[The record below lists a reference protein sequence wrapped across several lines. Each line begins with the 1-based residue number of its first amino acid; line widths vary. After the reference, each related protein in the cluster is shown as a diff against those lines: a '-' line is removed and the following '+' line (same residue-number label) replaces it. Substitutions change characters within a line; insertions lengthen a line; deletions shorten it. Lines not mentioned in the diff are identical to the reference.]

1 MLGCEEV
8 MRLVKHIETD
18 PAPRGR
24 LQPKTETRAAPE
36 ADPAPSAERRLQ
48 PIPQALRSPEFMERA
63 MNAHGASVYRLA
75 LNQTRSPH
83 DAEDVS
89 QDVFLR
95 LLRDKTDFV
104 DDGHLKAWLLR
115 VTINRCLEVR
125 RSAWRRRA
133 VIGTDEEWATLE
145 AVADGDPTDDPEAR
159 ALAALAKSPVW
170 KAMQQLPEAWRLA
183 VHLHHVEGYSTE
195 EIAQLTHCKAAT
207 VRTRLHRARKK
218 LRDALANAEK
228 ADSAREPAC
237 QGQARIS
244 ASRPSTKREG
254 VGGMHAAPSKTVYRA
269 TKEVASDEKP
279 TEPAWNAG

>member
-1 MLGCEEV
+1 
-8 MRLVKHIETD
+8 
-18 PAPRGR
+18 
-24 LQPKTETRAAPE
+24 
-36 ADPAPSAERRLQ
+36 
-48 PIPQALRSPEFMERA
+48 

-133 VIGTDEEWATLE
+133 VIGVDEEWATLE
-145 AVADGDPTDDPEAR
+145 AVADGDPADDPEAR
-159 ALAALAKSPVW
+159 TLAALAKSPVW

-218 LRDALANAEK
+218 LRDALANAEE
-228 ADSAREPAC
+228 ADSAREPVR
-237 QGQARIS
+237 QGQARIP

-254 VGGMHAAPSKTVYRA
+254 VGEMHAAPSKIIYRA
-269 TKEVASDEKP
+269 AKEVASDEKP

>member
-1 MLGCEEV
+1 

-24 LQPKTETRAAPE
+24 LQPETETRAATE
-36 ADPAPSAERRLQ
+36 AGPAPSTERRLQ
-48 PIPQALRSPEFMERA
+48 PIPQAPRSPEFMERA

-95 LLRDKTDFV
+95 LLRDKTVFV

-269 TKEVASDEKP
+269 TKEVASDENP
-279 TEPAWNAG
+279 TEPAWNA

>member
-1 MLGCEEV
+1 
-8 MRLVKHIETD
+8 
-18 PAPRGR
+18 
-24 LQPKTETRAAPE
+24 
-36 ADPAPSAERRLQ
+36 
-48 PIPQALRSPEFMERA
+48 

-95 LLRDKTDFV
+95 LLRDKTVFV

-115 VTINRCLEVR
+115 ATINRCLEVR

-218 LRDALANAEK
+218 LRDALANAEE
-228 ADSAREPAC
+228 ADSAREPVR

-244 ASRPSTKREG
+244 ASRASTKREG

-269 TKEVASDEKP
+269 AKEVASDEKP

>member
-1 MLGCEEV
+1 

-48 PIPQALRSPEFMERA
+48 PIPQAPRSPEFMERA

-104 DDGHLKAWLLR
+104 DDGHLKPKRTPRRQAPKRRTTALR
-115 VTINRCLEVR
+115 VIRLCR
-125 RSAWRRRA
+125 HPKGRRA
-133 VIGTDEEWATLE
+133 SWTATSK
-145 AVADGDPTDDPEAR
+145 TAR
-159 ALAALAKSPVW
+159 PLTPSVPLRLFS
-170 KAMQQLPEAWRLA
+170 MQSL
-183 VHLHHVEGYSTE
+183 
-195 EIAQLTHCKAAT
+195 
-207 VRTRLHRARKK
+207 RAGSR
-218 LRDALANAEK
+218 RA
-228 ADSAREPAC
+228 ARE
-237 QGQARIS
+237 
-244 ASRPSTKREG
+244 
-254 VGGMHAAPSKTVYRA
+254 AA
-269 TKEVASDEKP
+269 
-279 TEPAWNAG
+279 G

>member
-1 MLGCEEV
+1 MYRMLGCEEV

-48 PIPQALRSPEFMERA
+48 SIPQAPRSPELMERA

-83 DAEDVS
+83 DAENVS

-125 RSAWRRRA
+125 
-133 VIGTDEEWATLE
+133 
-145 AVADGDPTDDPEAR
+145 
-159 ALAALAKSPVW
+159 ALLGA
-170 KAMQQLPEAWRLA
+170 
-183 VHLHHVEGYSTE
+183 G
-195 EIAQLTHCKAAT
+195 
-207 VRTRLHRARKK
+207 VR
-218 LRDALANAEK
+218 
-228 ADSAREPAC
+228 
-237 QGQARIS
+237 
-244 ASRPSTKREG
+244 
-254 VGGMHAAPSKTVYRA
+254 
-269 TKEVASDEKP
+269 
-279 TEPAWNAG
+279 

>member
-1 MLGCEEV
+1 
-8 MRLVKHIETD
+8 
-18 PAPRGR
+18 
-24 LQPKTETRAAPE
+24 
-36 ADPAPSAERRLQ
+36 
-48 PIPQALRSPEFMERA
+48 

-133 VIGTDEEWATLE
+133 VIGADEEWATLE

-228 ADSAREPAC
+228 ADSARESAC

>member
-1 MLGCEEV
+1 MKP
-8 MRLVKHIETD
+8 VKHIETD
-18 PAPRGR
+18 PAPHGR
-24 LQPKTETRAAPE
+24 LQPETATRAASE
-36 ADPAPSAERRLQ
+36 AGPAPSAERRLQ
-48 PIPQALRSPEFMERA
+48 PIPQAPRSPEFMERA

-75 LNQTRSPH
+75 LNQMRSPH

-115 VTINRCLEVR
+115 VTINRCLEIR

-133 VIGTDEEWATLE
+133 VTGADEEWATLE
-145 AVADGDPTDDPEAR
+145 SVADRDPADDPEAR
-159 ALAALAKSPVW
+159 ALADLAKSPVW

-183 VHLHHVEGYSTE
+183 VHLHHVEGCSTE

-218 LRDALANAEK
+218 LREALANEEGAE
-228 ADSAREPAC
+228 SAREPA
-237 QGQARIS
+237 GQNRARIP
-244 ASRPSTKREG
+244 ASRPPMKHEG
-254 VGGMHAAPSKTVYRA
+254 VGGARAVPSETNYRA

>member
-1 MLGCEEV
+1 
-8 MRLVKHIETD
+8 
-18 PAPRGR
+18 
-24 LQPKTETRAAPE
+24 
-36 ADPAPSAERRLQ
+36 
-48 PIPQALRSPEFMERA
+48 

-133 VIGTDEEWATLE
+133 VIGADEEWATLE
-145 AVADGDPTDDPEAR
+145 AVADEDPADDPEAR
-159 ALAALAKSPVW
+159 TLAALAKSPVW

-183 VHLHHVEGYSTE
+183 VRLHHVEGYSTE

-207 VRTRLHRARKK
+207 VRTRPHRARKK

-228 ADSAREPAC
+228 ADSAREPAR

-254 VGGMHAAPSKTVYRA
+254 VGGMHAAPSKTIYRA
-269 TKEVASDEKP
+269 AKEVASDEKP

>member
-1 MLGCEEV
+1 
-8 MRLVKHIETD
+8 
-18 PAPRGR
+18 
-24 LQPKTETRAAPE
+24 
-36 ADPAPSAERRLQ
+36 
-48 PIPQALRSPEFMERA
+48 

-228 ADSAREPAC
+228 ADSAREPAR

-244 ASRPSTKREG
+244 ASHPSTKREG
-254 VGGMHAAPSKTVYRA
+254 VGGMHAAPSKTIYRA
-269 TKEVASDEKP
+269 AKEVASDEKP

>member
-1 MLGCEEV
+1 

-24 LQPKTETRAAPE
+24 QQPETETRAAPE

-48 PIPQALRSPEFMERA
+48 PIPQAPRSPEFMERA

-95 LLRDKTDFV
+95 LLRDKTVFV

-125 RSAWRRRA
+125 RSA
-133 VIGTDEEWATLE
+133 
-145 AVADGDPTDDPEAR
+145 
-159 ALAALAKSPVW
+159 
-170 KAMQQLPEAWRLA
+170 
-183 VHLHHVEGYSTE
+183 
-195 EIAQLTHCKAAT
+195 
-207 VRTRLHRARKK
+207 
-218 LRDALANAEK
+218 
-228 ADSAREPAC
+228 
-237 QGQARIS
+237 
-244 ASRPSTKREG
+244 
-254 VGGMHAAPSKTVYRA
+254 
-269 TKEVASDEKP
+269 
-279 TEPAWNAG
+279 